1 MFPYFDEAQGDAY
14 VGGFVADPEEYLSLE
29 SASKKRYCNI
39 ASRTL
44 TSKYRGYVIPAD
56 AVYDFASL
64 LATTFS
70 DQNKLAQQG
79 VTQFSLSGS
88 VGISFKNGKQELAD
102 LVPRHI
108 ADLISDANP
117 DLPKV
122 GGRIK
127 PTVL

>member
-1 MFPYFDEAQGDAY
+1 MFPFDEAQGDAY

-29 SASKKRYCNI
+29 SASKQRYCNI

-44 TSKYRGYVIPAD
+44 TSKYGGYVIPAD
-56 AVYDFASL
+56 AVYDFASV
-64 LATTFS
+64 LATVYS

-88 VGISFKNGKQELAD
+88 IGISFKNGKQELAE

-108 ADLISDANP
+108 ADLISEANP

>member
-1 MFPYFDEAQGDAY
+1 MFPFDEAQGDAY

-29 SASKKRYCNI
+29 SASKQRYCNI
-39 ASRTL
+39 ANRTL
-44 TSKYRGYVIPAD
+44 TSKYGGYVIPVD
-56 AVYDFASL
+56 AVYDFAAV
-64 LATTFS
+64 LATAFS

-79 VTQFSLSGS
+79 VSQFSLSGS
-88 VGISFKNGKQELAD
+88 VGISFRNGKQELAD
-102 LVPRHI
+102 LVPRHV
-108 ADLISDANP
+108 AELISDANP

>member
-1 MFPYFDEAQGDAY
+1 MFPFDEAQGDAY
-14 VGGFVADPEEYLSLE
+14 VGSFVADPEEYLSLE
-29 SASKKRYCNI
+29 SASKQRYCNI

-44 TSKYRGYVIPAD
+44 SSKFGSYVIPAD
-56 AVYDFASL
+56 AVYDFASV

-102 LVPRHI
+102 LVPRHVAEI
-108 ADLISDANP
+108 ISDANP
-117 DLPKV
+117 DLPKL
-122 GGRIK
+122 GDRIK
-127 PTVL
+127 PTTL

>member
-1 MFPYFDEAQGDAY
+1 MFPFDAPQGDNY
-14 VGGFVADPEEYLSLE
+14 VSNYVTDPEEYLSLDD
-29 SASKKRYCNI
+29 ANKRRYCNI

-44 TSKYRGYVIPAD
+44 QSKYAGYAVPNE
-56 AVYDFASL
+56 AVYDFAAV

-88 VGISFKNGKQELAD
+88 IGISFRNGKQELAA
-102 LVPRHI
+102 LVPDHV
-108 ADLISDANP
+108 ADIISDANP
-117 DLPKV
+117 HLPKL
-122 GGRIK
+122 GAKAK

>member
-1 MFPYFDEAQGDAY
+1 MFPFDEAQGDAY
-14 VGGFVADPEEYLSLE
+14 VGSFVADPEEYLSLE
-29 SASKKRYCNI
+29 SASKQRYCNI
-39 ASRTL
+39 ANRTL
-44 TSKYRGYVIPAD
+44 SSKFGRYVIPAD
-56 AVYDFASL
+56 AVYDFASV

-102 LVPRHI
+102 LVPRHV
-108 ADLISDANP
+108 AELISDTNP
-117 DLPKV
+117 DLPKL

-127 PTVL
+127 PTTL